1 MLKRV
6 GLGLLT
12 AWAAFGFFQEMGKSL
27 AAWDGRER
35 GMGRGPQA
43 WRFGA
48 PEPASLAR
56 CLDGFR
62 PLLPAGGAVAFATPD
77 QPAGIRFQRW
87 RWAAYLL
94 PAHDVIPAEDPAA
107 ALTARF
113 AIAYRTAIDD
123 PRVEPLRRLPEC
135 QLYRVKRP

>member
-1 MLKRV
+1 MLKRI

-12 AWAAFGFFQEMGKSL
+12 AWAALAFFQEMGKSL

-35 GMGRGPQA
+35 GLGRGPRA

-56 CLDGFR
+56 CLDELR
-62 PLLPAGGAVAFATPD
+62 PLLPAGSAVAFATPD
-77 QPAGIRFQRW
+77 KPAGIRFQRW

-94 PAHDVIPAEDPAA
+94 PGHDVIPAEDPAA
-107 ALTARF
+107 ARTARF
-113 AIAYRTAIDD
+113 AVAFRTRLDD
-123 PRVEPLRRLPEC
+123 PRIDWVRQAPEC
-135 QLYRVKRP
+135 QLYRVKQP